1 MRLACFD
8 NYRLGVVV
16 DEAVHDITE
25 VVPERWRGTPYAM
38 NELIAAFDKLQ
49 PGIAALAAATPGRPL
64 AEVRLLPPVPAP
76 THLFAAP
83 LNYRAHVD
91 EMTGSDMVGS
101 AYIASSSDQ
110 LGFFLKAPGSLVGA
124 SGAIEL
130 PALPDRTFHHE
141 AELGVVI
148 GKPAR
153 DVDEAFALDH
163 VFGYTCLMDI
173 TLRNKPGSAQERVF
187 RKSFETFTPLGPV
200 LVTADEVGDPA
211 DLDVELWVGDELRQ
225 KTNTRLLIASVA
237 RLVSDA
243 SRVLTL
249 QPGDVYATGTPE
261 GVGPIEPG
269 DTVRLRIARVGE
281 LVMPVRARTEP
292 TSTTIRRRLR

>member
-8 NYRLGVVV
+8 DYRIGVVA
-16 DEAVHDITE
+16 DDGVHDVTDA
-25 VVPERWRGTPYAM
+25 VDARWHGTPHAM
-38 NELIAAFDKLQ
+38 TQLIAGFGELRPAVE
-49 PGIAALAAATPGRPL
+49 AAAGKAPARAL
-64 AEVRLLPPVPAP
+64 SEVRLLPPVPAP
-76 THLFAAP
+76 AHVFAAP
-83 LNYRAHVD
+83 LNYHAHVD

-101 AYIASSSDQ
+101 SYVASSADQ

-130 PALPDRTFHHE
+130 PDLPGRSFHHE

-153 DVDEAFALDH
+153 DVDEADALSS

-173 TLRNKPGSAQERVF
+173 TLRNQPGKTQERVM

-200 LVTADEVGDPA
+200 LVTADEVGSPA
-211 DLDVELWVGDELRQ
+211 DLDLELWVGDELRQ
-225 KTNTRLLIASVA
+225 KASTRLMIASVA
-237 RLVSDA
+237 RLIADT

-249 QPGDVYATGTPE
+249 RPGDVYATGTPE

-281 LVMPVRARTEP
+281 LTMPVRARG
-292 TSTTIRRRLR
+292 

>member
-8 NYRLGVVV
+8 DYRIGVVTDDGVHDVTDVV
-16 DEAVHDITE
+16 DERWHGTPHAMTQLITE
-25 VVPERWRGTPYAM
+25 FDALRS
-38 NELIAAFDKLQ
+38 AAE
-49 PGIAALAAATPGRPL
+49 AAAGRTAPRAL
-64 AEVRLLPPVPAP
+64 SEVRLLPPVPAP

-101 AYIASSSDQ
+101 AYVASSADK

-130 PALPDRTFHHE
+130 PDLPGRSFHHE

-153 DVDEAFALDH
+153 DVDEADALSS

-173 TLRNKPGSAQERVF
+173 TLRNQPGKAQERVM

-200 LVTADEVGDPA
+200 LVTADEVGSPT
-211 DLDVELWVGDELRQ
+211 DLDVELWVGNELRQ

-237 RLVSDA
+237 QLIADT

-261 GVGPIEPG
+261 GVGPIVPG

-281 LVMPVRARTEP
+281 LTMPVRARG
-292 TSTTIRRRLR
+292 